1 MTKLRQ
7 TLSILHCA
15 FCIAIAT
22 AIAAT
27 TAKAI
32 TQAEWEADP
41 ALIPTP
47 SASSPFYVVAPSAPA
62 PEQRIVSDTLGFDST
77 FTKRKYGFDFETRLS
92 TKPIATVLLLR

>member
-7 TLSILHCA
+7 SLSILHCA
-15 FCIAIAT
+15 FCIIAL
-22 AIAAT
+22 AAL
-27 TAKAI
+27 AANAI
-32 TQAEWEADP
+32 TQAEWEADNS
-41 ALIPTP
+41 LIPSP

>member
-1 MTKLRQ
+1 M
-7 TLSILHCA
+7 HCA
-15 FCIAIAT
+15 LPLR
-22 AIAAT
+22 
-27 TAKAI
+27 
-32 TQAEWEADP
+32 EADNS
-41 ALIPTP
+41 LIPSP